1 MKTYEVSLEQ
11 GRFNGSITIES
22 AIFEDLKKA
31 RKIFDV
37 MKKTINKNQVLYLMQ
52 YENNDTTLADVI
64 EFKEGE

>member
-1 MKTYEVSLEQ
+1 MKTYEVSLEE
-11 GRFNGSITIES
+11 GSLNSSITIES

>member
-1 MKTYEVSLEQ
+1 MKVYEVSIEKGSL
-11 GRFNGSITIES
+11 NSSITIES

-31 RKIFDV
+31 SETFDI

-64 EFKEGE
+64 EFRKGE